1 MTLAKAVL
9 FDFGQT
15 LVDSA
20 EGFRTAEKEAETEIF
35 GNLNLESWPDFLAN
49 YRRFRQEF
57 HSQSNFSRRVLWQ
70 AVYSHY
76 GREPDQK
83 SLLAAERNYWETV
96 KSRTRHFPEA
106 PAVLT
111 QLASAY
117 RLALITNSQGQPASE
132 KHRLALFPELAASFE
147 VIIVAGEAGLP
158 PKPHP
163 EPFLICLEKLGIAP
177 AEAIYVG
184 DDWRIDICG
193 AQEVGIRPIWL
204 QHHSVPRKWPSVET
218 SVPVITGLEQ
228 LLAAILNVRRASR
241 NRSRRIAKSA
251 ACGLDLAQ

>member
-1 MTLAKAVL
+1 MIKAIL

-20 EGFRTAEKEAETEIF
+20 AGFRTAEKEAETQIF
-35 GNLNLESWPDFLAN
+35 ESLNLESWPDFMAN
-49 YRRFRQEF
+49 YRRFRKAF
-57 HSQSNFSRRVLWQ
+57 HSQSDFSRRVLWQ
-70 AVYSHY
+70 AVYSCY
-76 GREPDQK
+76 GREPDQE
-83 SLLAAERNYWETV
+83 SLLAAERAYWETV
-96 KSRTRHFPEA
+96 KSKTRLFPEA
-106 PAVLT
+106 RVVLA

-132 KHRLALFPELAASFE
+132 KHRLALFPELAGSFE

-163 EPFLICLEKLGIAP
+163 EPFLICLEKLGIGP

-204 QHHSVPRKWPSVET
+204 QHHSVSRKWPLVET
-218 SVPVITGLEQ
+218 SVPIITSLEQ
-228 LLAAILNVRRASR
+228 LL
-241 NRSRRIAKSA
+241 
-251 ACGLDLAQ
+251 DLESVSVGCR

>member
-1 MTLAKAVL
+1 MIEALL

-20 EGFRTAEKEAETEIF
+20 EGFRTAEKEAETKIF
-35 GNLNLESWPDFLAN
+35 GDLNLESWPDFMAD
-49 YRRFRQEF
+49 YRRFRQAF
-57 HSQSNFSRRVLWQ
+57 HSQSDFSRRVLWQ

-76 GREPDQK
+76 GREPDQE
-83 SLLAAERNYWETV
+83 SLLAAESNYWETV
-96 KSRTRHFPEA
+96 KSKTRHFPEA
-106 PAVLT
+106 AAVLA
-111 QLASAY
+111 QLAPAY

-132 KHRLALFPELAASFE
+132 KHRLALFPELADSFE

-177 AEAIYVG
+177 DEAIYVG

-204 QHHSVPRKWPSVET
+204 QHHSVSRKWPSVET
-218 SVPVITGLEQ
+218 SVLIITSLEQ
-228 LLAAILNVRRASR
+228 LLDLESASMERR
-241 NRSRRIAKSA
+241 
-251 ACGLDLAQ
+251 